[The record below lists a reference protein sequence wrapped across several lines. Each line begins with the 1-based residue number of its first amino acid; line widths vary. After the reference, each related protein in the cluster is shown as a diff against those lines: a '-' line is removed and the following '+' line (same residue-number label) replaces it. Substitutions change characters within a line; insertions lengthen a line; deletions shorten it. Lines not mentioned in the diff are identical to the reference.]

1 MLKFDNTS
9 AVLPRFFGNY
19 AQLRDTAGPHIFQSA
34 KTKLL
39 PFAARSSHRVQQDR
53 CCPNPTQCCL
63 YPGLKGQV
71 LRKLELGPLL
81 PLFVTSIYI
90 KRKSN

>member
-39 PFAARSSHRVQQDR
+39 PFAARSSHRFQQDR

-71 LRKLELGPLL
+71 LRKLELGPVSYTHLTL
-81 PLFVTSIYI
+81 PTTPYV
-90 KRKSN
+90 

>member
-39 PFAARSSHRVQQDR
+39 PFAARSSHRFQQGR
-53 CCPNPTQCCL
+53 CCPNPTQRCRS
-63 YPGLKGQV
+63 PGTQTGTLTAAAS
-71 LRKLELGPLL
+71 LGYQH
-81 PLFVTSIYI
+81 IY
-90 KRKSN
+90 KTKK